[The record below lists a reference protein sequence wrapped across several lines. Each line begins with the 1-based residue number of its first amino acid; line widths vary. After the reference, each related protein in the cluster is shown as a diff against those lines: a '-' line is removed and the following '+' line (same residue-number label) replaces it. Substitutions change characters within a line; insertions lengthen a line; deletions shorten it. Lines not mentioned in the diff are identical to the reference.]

1 MVSALLTALRVSLV
15 TLLLTGVLYPLT
27 VTGVA
32 QVLFPHEANGSLV
45 KDDRGRV
52 VGSALIAQGFTQAGY
67 FQPRPSAAGT
77 GWDATAS
84 GGSNLGPTSQK
95 LRDRAVAEAERLRRE
110 NPEAGGPVPGE
121 LVTAS
126 ASGLDPQ
133 VSPEAALWQVPRVAK
148 ARGVDPA
155 RVRALVASQVEGRTF
170 GVLGEPRVNVLT
182 LNLAMDRQFGG
193 AASPP
198 ATPLGAAQPVSPS
211 P

>member
-1 MVSALLTALRVSLV
+1 MVSALLTALRVSAV
-15 TLLLTGVLYPLT
+15 TLALTGVLYPLT

-32 QVLFPHEANGSLV
+32 QVLFPNEANGSLV

-52 VGSALIAQGFTQAGY
+52 VGSALIAQGFTQADY
-67 FQPRPSAAGT
+67 FQPRPFAAGT

-84 GGSNLGPTSQK
+84 SGSNLGPTSQK
-95 LRDRAVAEAERLRRE
+95 LRDRAVAEADRLRRE
-110 NPEAGGPVPGE
+110 NPEAEGPVPGE

-133 VSPEAALWQVPRVAK
+133 VSPEAALWQVPRVAR

-155 RVRALVASQVEGRTF
+155 RVQALVMSRVEGRTF

-193 AASPP
+193 PAPTASR
-198 ATPLGAAQPVSPS
+198 
-211 P
+211 

>member
-1 MVSALLTALRVSLV
+1 MVSALLTALRVSAV
-15 TLLLTGVLYPLT
+15 TLALTGVLYPLT

-32 QVLFPHEANGSLV
+32 QVLFPNEANGSLV

-52 VGSALIAQGFTQAGY
+52 VGSALIAQGFTQADY

-84 GGSNLGPTSQK
+84 SGSNLGPTSQK
-95 LRDRAVAEAERLRRE
+95 LRDRAVAEADRLRRE
-110 NPEAGGPVPGE
+110 NPEAEGPVPGE

-133 VSPEAALWQVPRVAK
+133 VSPEAALWQVPRVAR

-155 RVRALVASQVEGRTF
+155 RVQALVMSRVEGRTF

-193 AASPP
+193 PAPTASR
-198 ATPLGAAQPVSPS
+198 
-211 P
+211 

>member
-1 MVSALLTALRVSLV
+1 MLSALLTALRVSAV
-15 TLLLTGVLYPLT
+15 TLALTGVLYPLA

-32 QVLFPHEANGSLV
+32 QGLFPHEANGSLV

-52 VGSALIAQGFTQAGY
+52 VGSALIAQGFTRPGY

-84 GGSNLGPTSQK
+84 SGSNLGPTSQK
-95 LRDRAVAEAERLRRE
+95 LRDRAVAEADRLRRE
-110 NPEAGGPVPGE
+110 NPDAEGPVPAE

-133 VSPEAALWQVPRVAK
+133 VSPEAALWQVPRVAR

-155 RVRALVASQVEGRTF
+155 RVRALVMSQVEGRTF

-193 AASPP
+193 SAPTASR
-198 ATPLGAAQPVSPS
+198 
-211 P
+211 